1 MHRNKAT
8 AMTSAIEMAFSLCL
22 IALAL
27 PTLDASQQS
36 DGDDIR
42 HRDGF

>member
-1 MHRNKAT
+1 MSVFNRVG
-8 AMTSAIEMAFSLCL
+8 MTEV
-22 IALAL
+22 
-27 PTLDASQQS
+27 LDASQQS